1 MATSAQIERAKA
13 AGFPDSLYSTWDEDD
28 WNAIFPEGQL
38 PPTPLQVETE
48 EVKQEQLAQAENFP
62 PRVAPVM
69 NVEMDKA
76 IQARLDA
83 DFEDEDIS
91 LDLGIQQEQIDAY
104 RQRRQELQE
113 YASQGKTVS
122 GQIPVTSMIID
133 EVEDAVSPKDLGPK
147 EGQVIGSG
155 RFLVPSIIEA
165 IMNTADIDS
174 VPVTGW
180 DKVYKSLKPRRIM
193 TEEDVIAMNDIKQ
206 EAIKI
211 ALEQF
216 EYENKDPED
225 KGRLEKR
232 VKLIMGNKIPP
243 VPNAID
249 GFSEGASEE
258 DIVKLFE
265 AGPDTF
271 TDAALSALEWG
282 TTNRREGAGVVESG
296 MMYGARLAQAPVSA
310 AVGAIEGAVTDASM
324 ADAIAENIEGGL
336 GTMGGGIKAGGWLGS
351 LADNVI
357 EATGLVENS
366 TIGESIGRKLGGT
379 VGLAIDFYIP
389 IDLGIVGTAGTM
401 VRQATTAAKLESALG
416 KGAGEIAKTAAK
428 EAGTVGK
435 EAARSGAARVVGGA
449 MLPGKTV
456 YETGKTVKALKNR
469 RGPKKKRKAQEKAAK
484 DADTV
489 VDEGSVIQIPTMPQT
504 VQNIFKQTAIEKAI
518 KGVPAE
524 SVVTRIAQNF
534 ANDGDNI
541 TNAAVVWNFKT
552 DYLKGR
558 QVEKGV
564 LETPEAFFKREYSDS
579 VLSWEEFEKIAN
591 NGGFKVTNAS
601 DIAGF
606 NREALEAIWIAS
618 LDDLLSPASKELILG
633 RGLAG
638 SEELVNDIV
647 NNISKLGD
655 KEETF
660 LAIINKMADEKKLV
674 GSTQEGHWTIAVQ
687 RALNQRMSGGGK
699 TVIPNLDAT
708 DEAAAIAQAYAGK
721 GVSDLVTE
729 LQTTGKLGVQPKVEI
744 GGRLLDASQQEKVI
758 EQLKSSEVNTL
769 LQELKANNKI
779 IVDDNGVPSLV
790 FNEKQFVRL
799 LDDLKSSGG
808 LTPTGKADLDLIAGN
823 KDFNELIKRLQKH
836 VDAGEYDT
844 FVIGV
849 QEWNTMMAGKT
860 EMLAARMPLARTK
873 VQVAQD
879 IKASILPETRIAYN
893 NRVLA
898 PAPVRTNLLGERATD
913 MVKDFNDGLN
923 RRVFEDPI
931 GREITD
937 TIQARLGALTE
948 NNSSKLGRY
957 RKEGLTPAQ
966 AGAKLIVEDTFGS
979 DATLLLREYTNL
991 ILGGNE
997 KVARKV
1003 LTRGKRSMDVT
1014 PEDTNQLTSVILN
1027 TDKGKA
1033 QIRAIEEAIEAGD
1046 NNTALLLLDEW
1057 HKMMSGRSISDVFG
1071 LRKDLQK
1078 IANQLSKDAKTSQ
1091 AIDPSTADGV
1101 SARLLDMAD
1110 EIAPFYKYDDAALLV
1125 HINALQQM
1133 RSNIINDVLGNA
1145 SAKYPELFPDRKLIS
1160 SQSDIWFNNV
1170 LPRQKVVEVFKQ
1182 GAPKPAEI
1190 LEQVE
1195 GATFKVGNRTMSI
1208 PGLKDTY
1215 GIDMNLLDEVIAE
1228 ATTIFRAQEV
1238 PIMWDDAVRQ
1248 VMNQK
1253 FTARRLEL
1261 AETKTGVEKAALM
1274 DATQT
1279 DQHIDGLLGA
1289 GKYDE
1294 PVPEIQKYWEELE
1307 ETAKS
1312 SFKEPRDPSAFAPE
1326 GTGAAQDAIIELV
1339 GRTKDKLWVADAIDN
1354 MFQLRGRR
1362 AGGAFEAKLQSSVKR
1377 LLDLSPAD
1385 VARLSDTPIEGA
1397 AMSPRQI
1404 VTALQADEAATAAAL
1419 DWMLTSG
1426 PLKPSWR
1433 PGRAY
1438 AESLNPATITQS
1450 EANRRASLLNRA
1462 LEDGRPKAQAQA
1474 LAEAT
1479 STESDITNQLRRL
1492 QDRTG
1497 IQGAEETLKQ
1507 IEIAP
1512 DRRILPEGTRV
1523 PNDIHNLSP
1532 KETKAAWEAIQK
1544 FMITDRRLGEKLR
1557 DGFLVYAGYANN
1569 VAKSGMLSGFGV
1581 PSLRYAFNNTSTA
1594 PSIMYSTIGEL
1605 GLQGASRVDK
1615 GARVVA
1621 YANNVWTGTG
1631 KPASTEVL
1639 AITPAGKVY
1648 TTEMLAEI
1656 MKTNGLARSQA
1667 SAELTSNVAGD
1678 FMRESNIE
1686 FKRFV
1691 DGLPQ
1696 GERSAARAWYERNV
1710 TAWKGTNI
1718 FGKFANESDNAF
1730 RAGVLV
1736 ASLEKGIPLDEAV
1749 KLSRESLFDY
1759 SRSIKGLHRW
1769 VWFLTFRANNWKTF
1783 AKNAIKNPSRLKN
1796 QVIAARGVPEEDIQ
1810 GKYRRHIARQD
1821 YTATRIYFGT
1831 RADADT
1837 KQRVGVYSPPL
1848 PQLEAMADVAAIMQA
1863 HAEWVLRHKGTIP
1876 VGDAGEEL
1884 RKAYYRAIGQN
1895 VNPHVN
1901 VIASELFGVDMRKGP
1916 DRQVTNIVDGWL
1928 VMALQERPE
1937 LWEAFKDEFNIVPVA
1952 KDREYPGGS
1961 TFQGRQWVIQKGDE
1975 AARKRYNRFKY
1986 ALMITGQERG
1996 LREQVPNA
2004 MKLFG
2009 VQDARR
2015 QAGDV
2020 VEMKYDPSW
2029 AQSLG
2034 IETPIQEPTIE
2045 EIERKNRRNKQFEI
2059 RP

>member
-1 MATSAQIERAKA
+1 MATSEQIERAKA
-13 AGFPDSLYSTWDEDD
+13 SGFPDSLYNTWDDDD

-91 LDLGIQQEQIDAY
+91 LDLGVQQEQIDAY
-104 RQRRQELQE
+104 RQRRQDLQD

-133 EVEDAVSPKDLGPK
+133 EVEDAVSPQ
-147 EGQVIGSG
+147 EGQVLGSG
-155 RFLVPSIIEA
+155 RFVLPAIIET
-165 IMNTADIDS
+165 IMRTADIDS
-174 VPVTGW
+174 VPETGW
-180 DKVYKSLKPRRIM
+180 DKVYQSLKPRRIM

-225 KGRLEKR
+225 KGRLGKR

-249 GFSEGASEE
+249 GFSEGATEE
-258 DIVKLFE
+258 DITKLFE

-296 MMYGARLAQAPVSA
+296 MMYGARLAQAPISA
-310 AVGAIEGAVTDASM
+310 AVGAIEGTVTDASM
-324 ADAIAENIEGGL
+324 ADAVAENIEGGL
-336 GTMGGGIKAGGWLGS
+336 GAMGGGIKAGGWLGS
-351 LADNVI
+351 LADNLI
-357 EATGLVENS
+357 NATGLVED
-366 TIGESIGRKLGGT
+366 TDIGESIGRKLGGGI
-379 VGLAIDFYIP
+379 GLAIDFYIP

-401 VRQATTAAKLESALG
+401 IRQASNAMKLESALG
-416 KGAGEIAKTAAK
+416 KGASEVAKTAAK
-428 EAGTVGK
+428 EVATVGT

-449 MLPGKTV
+449 LLPGKVV
-456 YETGKTVKALKNR
+456 YETGKTVRALKNR
-469 RGPKKKRKAQEKAAK
+469 RVDKVAKKAQEKAAK
-484 DADTV
+484 DAGDV
-489 VDEGSVIQIPTMPQT
+489 LDESSVIQIPTMPQT
-504 VQNIFKQTAIEKAI
+504 VQNIFKQTAIEKSI

-534 ANDGDNI
+534 ATDGDNI
-541 TNAAVVWNFKT
+541 GNAAVVWNFKT

-558 QVEKGV
+558 KFVDDVAESP
-564 LETPEAFFKREYSDS
+564 ETFFSREYSNS
-579 VLSWEEFEKIAN
+579 VYSWEEFQKIAN

-601 DIAGF
+601 DIANF
-606 NREALEAIWIAS
+606 NKEALEAIWIAS

-638 SEELVNDIV
+638 SEELINDIV

-655 KEETF
+655 KQETF
-660 LAIINKMADEKKLV
+660 LAIISRMADKNL
-674 GSTQEGHWTIAVQ
+674 GINDNHWSIAVNQ
-687 RALNQRMSGGGK
+687 ALGARTSGGFGK
-699 TVIPNLDAT
+699 TVIPNLDDT
-708 DEAAAIAQAYAGK
+708 VEAASIAQAYAGK

-758 EQLKSSEVNTL
+758 EQLKSGEINVL
-769 LQELKANNKI
+769 IQELKANNKI

-790 FNEKQFVRL
+790 FNKDQFVRL

-808 LTPTGKADLDLIAGN
+808 LKPTGKADLDLIAGN
-823 KDFNELIKRLQKH
+823 KEFNELVKRLQKH
-836 VDAGEYDT
+836 VDTGDFDT

-860 EMLAARMPLARTK
+860 EMLAARMPFARTK

-923 RRVFEDPI
+923 RRVFENPI
-931 GREITD
+931 GKEITD

-997 KVARKV
+997 KVARTV
-1003 LTRGKRSMDVT
+1003 LTRGKRSVRPT
-1014 PEDTNQLTSVILN
+1014 PEDTNELTSVILN

-1046 NNTALLLLDEW
+1046 NNTALLLVDEW

-1091 AIDPSTADGV
+1091 AIDPSNV
-1101 SARLLDMAD
+1101 ENISVRLLDMAD
-1110 EIAPFYKYDDAALLV
+1110 ETAPFYKYDDADILV

-1170 LPRQKVVEVFKQ
+1170 IGQQRITQ
-1182 GAPKPAEI
+1182 
-1190 LEQVE
+1190 
-1195 GATFKVGNRTMSI
+1195 
-1208 PGLKDTY
+1208 
-1215 GIDMNLLDEVIAE
+1215 IA
-1228 ATTIFRAQEV
+1228 RAG
-1238 PIMWDDAVRQ
+1238 D
-1248 VMNQK
+1248 
-1253 FTARRLEL
+1253 L
-1261 AETKTGVEKAALM
+1261 
-1274 DATQT
+1274 
-1279 DQHIDGLLGA
+1279 
-1289 GKYDE
+1289 
-1294 PVPEIQKYWEELE
+1294 
-1307 ETAKS
+1307 
-1312 SFKEPRDPSAFAPE
+1312 SAFGPA
-1326 GTGAAQDAIIELV
+1326 GTKAAQDAITALV

-1354 MFQLRGRR
+1354 MFQLKGKK
-1362 AGGAFEAKLQSSVKR
+1362 AGGAFEAKLQSSINR
-1377 LLDLSPAD
+1377 LLDLDPAD
-1385 VARLSDTPIEGA
+1385 VARLSDTPIEGGT
-1397 AMSPRQI
+1397 MSPRQI
-1404 VTALQADEAATAAAL
+1404 VTALQADKVATAAAL

-1426 PLKPSWR
+1426 PLKKAWR

-1438 AESLNPATITQS
+1438 AESQNPAAITQS

-1479 STESDITNQLRRL
+1479 STESDITNQLNRL
-1492 QDRTG
+1492 KDRTG
-1497 IQGAEETLKQ
+1497 IQGADETLKQ

-1512 DRRILPEGTRV
+1512 DRRILPEGTKP
-1523 PNDIHNLSP
+1523 PNDIHNLSVE
-1532 KETKAAWEAIQK
+1532 ETKAAWEAIQK
-1544 FMITDRRLGEKLR
+1544 FMITDRTLGQKLI

-1696 GERSAARAWYERNV
+1696 GERSAAKAWYERNV

-1736 ASLEKGIPLDEAV
+1736 AGLEKGIPLDEAV

-1759 SRSIKGLHRW
+1759 SKSIKGLHRW

-1796 QVIAARGVPEEDIQ
+1796 QVITARGVPEEDIQ

-1831 RADADT
+1831 RADAET

-1901 VIASELFGVDMRKGP
+1901 IIASELFGVDIRRGP

-1928 VMALQERPE
+1928 VMALQENPTA
-1937 LWEAFKDEFNIVPVA
+1937 WEAFKDEFNIVPVA

-1996 LREQVPNA
+1996 LREQVPLGL
-2004 MKLFG
+2004 KLRG

-2020 VEMKYDPSW
+2020 VEMKYDPTW